1 MSMPVVPGHPDEY
14 VNPYG
19 AAPFAPPAP
28 SRPPVPSPPPFQPAY
43 HPPQPERYGDPQWQ
57 PDPPPYVEPPQR
69 RRFYAELAVDGT
81 SQTLALE
88 PGSNIIGRS
97 PESHLQLLD
106 QGVSRRHVDV
116 HVADGRAV
124 LYDLGSTNGTSVNG
138 HTVQSQELQH
148 GDVIR
153 VGHSRLIYH
162 QDGS

>member
-1 MSMPVVPGHPDEY
+1 
-14 VNPYG
+14 
-19 AAPFAPPAP
+19 
-28 SRPPVPSPPPFQPAY
+28 
-43 HPPQPERYGDPQWQ
+43 
-57 PDPPPYVEPPQR
+57 
-69 RRFYAELAVDGT
+69 LIVDGT
-81 SQTLALE
+81 AQELELA

-97 PESHLQLLD
+97 PESELQLLD

-116 HVADGRAV
+116 HVADGRSV

-153 VGHSRLIYH
+153 LGHSRLIYH